1 MSKIFIILLLCSSS
15 LPLSADEIRI
25 AAASNFNH
33 ALREIAARF
42 EEQSGHRVSLIFAS
56 TGKLYAQIINAAPFD
71 IFLAADSRRP
81 ELLEQQ
87 GLAVAGSRFTY
98 AIGRLVLWS
107 PQPGLLDD
115 PVMTLRE
122 GNFSRLAIAHP
133 RLAPYGDAAL
143 QLLQTLGLE
152 HDLKPKLV
160 RGENV
165 NQVYQFVK
173 TGNAQLG
180 FVAYAQLQRPA
191 ASIAGSAWLV
201 PQSLY
206 SPIRQQAVL
215 LRDNPASRE
224 FLEFLRGQ
232 QVVNMLTDLGYD
244 NEHAD

>member
-1 MSKIFIILLLCSSS
+1 MIKSLIILLLCSSS
-15 LPLSADEIRI
+15 LSLSADEIRI
-25 AAASNFNH
+25 AAASNFNQ

-42 EEQSGHRVSLIFAS
+42 EDQSGHRVSLIFAS

-107 PQPGLLDD
+107 PRPGQLDD
-115 PVMTLRE
+115 PVAVLRRGE
-122 GNFSRLAIAHP
+122 FSRIAIAHP
-133 RLAPYGDAAL
+133 RLAPYGAAAM
-143 QLLQTLGLE
+143 QLLQALGLDQ
-152 HDLKPKLV
+152 DLKRKLV

-165 NQVYQFVK
+165 NQAYQFVK

-191 ASIAGSAWLV
+191 TSIGGSSWLV
-201 PQSLY
+201 PQSMY

-215 LRDNPASRE
+215 LKDKPASRK
-224 FLEFLRGQ
+224 FLEFLRSQ
-232 QVVNMLTDLGYD
+232 QVVNMLMDFGYD
-244 NEHAD
+244 SEYAD